1 MAAIDLTDMFYALLL
16 AIVLVFGARYVAAIF
31 QAWAQKSQDRQYRAL
46 AERVIAVQAQNQ
58 ATLTA
63 LQSDLAKVAASVAAV
78 EQVLKQVE

>member
-16 AIVLVFGARYVAAIF
+16 AIVLVFGAKYVSAIF

-46 AERVIAVQAQNQ
+46 AERVIAVQGQNQ

-63 LQSDLAKVAASVAAV
+63 LQSDLAKLAASVAAV
-78 EQVLKQVE
+78 EQVLKQVG